1 MVHIFNGI
9 LRSHQKNEIMPFTT
23 EWMDLGI
30 IILTELS
37 QKEKDKCQ
45 KISRMWNLKYDT
57 NEVIYETETGS

>member
-9 LRSHQKNEIMPFTT
+9 LHSHQKNEIMPFTT

-57 NEVIYETETGS
+57 NKVIYETETGS

>member
-1 MVHIFNGI
+1 MAHIFNGI

-23 EWMDLGI
+23 AWMDLGI

-45 KISRMWNLKYDT
+45 KISHMWNLQYDT